1 MPSFMAGDRSCG
13 CCPGVLP
20 RSPAGQYFTIYRAQS
35 RPTGTDPHLAPSA
48 RDPECFPMGDPEGLW
63 RGKRRKSR
71 GQSTC
76 PGPYQG
82 AWDPSALVIQLC
94 PPRRGERPQSG
105 GGGPWPAQHG
115 PLSPGSNALRSA
127 PGRRASPLLSSVLDS
142 LEPGPGLPVG
152 QRDKVHGALGR
163 GGGVGQLAGGCGAGE
178 WQQGGSLAGPA
189 VAGEGAPLAEG
200 VKATGL

>member
-20 RSPAGQYFTIYRAQS
+20 RSPAGQYFTIYKAQS
-35 RPTGTDPHLAPSA
+35 RPPTGTDPHLAPSA

-82 AWDPSALVIQLC
+82 AWNPSALVIQLC
-94 PPRRGERPQSG
+94 PPRTGGKASERRGR
-105 GGGPWPAQHG
+105 AV
-115 PLSPGSNALRSA
+115 
-127 PGRRASPLLSSVLDS
+127 ASPARPTLTWFQHAEVGSG
-142 LEPGPGLPVG
+142 PPGLPTLVL
-152 QRDKVHGALGR
+152 GA
-163 GGGVGQLAGGCGAGE
+163 GQLGARPGAAGG
-178 WQQGGSLAGPA
+178 
-189 VAGEGAPLAEG
+189 AEG
-200 VKATGL
+200 